1 VLISVVHG
9 LLEPRELQRAQ
20 LIDAGLFDRFDLIE
34 SAHENPAKKWLRQ
47 MPIY

>member
-1 VLISVVHG
+1 
-9 LLEPRELQRAQ
+9 
-20 LIDAGLFDRFDLIE
+20 LFDRFDLIE